1 MNVNL
6 LFLDLVDTLVTEMS
20 TADVAVLANKCG
32 TLMASDVYQI
42 PLFTQEFMNKLT
54 NCVYPFIFKMYL
66 LPYMS
71 WLDCCLLKQL
81 VNFTSNKS
89 VLLKMVDQFIDSL
102 DYNELVTSYH
112 IPEFSQLLIPL
123 DSSQHTLLATMH
135 IQSIDK
141 LILQDVVNIKKS
153 LIRRLEIT
161 DHAVQLIAMHSKS
174 CCFYW
179 LMPNQIRSLVEDK
192 LNQQQWDKGVVLST
206 LLPANFLSVENTFQ
220 HDLFNISSEDRTEV
234 YITYMY

>member
-1 MNVNL
+1 M
-6 LFLDLVDTLVTEMS
+6 FLDLVDTLVTEMS
-20 TADVAVLANKCG
+20 SADVVVLANNCG
-32 TLMASDVYQI
+32 TLMASDVHQI

-54 NCVYPFIFKMYL
+54 NCIYPFIFKMYL

-81 VNFTSNKS
+81 VNFTSNKT
-89 VLLKMVDQFIDSL
+89 VLIKMVDQFIASL
-102 DYNELVTSYH
+102 DYNKLVTSYH
-112 IPEFSQLLIPL
+112 IPEFSQLLVPL

-161 DHAVQLIAMHSKS
+161 DCAIQLIAVQSKS

-192 LNQQQWDKGVVLST
+192 LSQQQWYKGVVFSI
-206 LLPANFLSVENTFQ
+206 LLPANFLSVEENILQ
-220 HDLFNISSEDRTEV
+220 HDLFNINSEDRTDSEV
-234 YITYMY
+234 

>member
-1 MNVNL
+1 M
-6 LFLDLVDTLVTEMS
+6 FLDLVDALVTEMS
-20 TADVAVLANKCG
+20 TTDVAVLANKCG
-32 TLMASDVYQI
+32 TLMASDVHQI
-42 PLFTQEFMNKLT
+42 PLFTKEFMNKLT

-71 WLDCCLLKQL
+71 WLDCSLLNQL
-81 VNFTSNKS
+81 VNFTSNKR

-123 DSSQHTLLATMH
+123 DSSQHTLLATVH

-161 DHAVQLIAMHSKS
+161 DCAVQLIAMHSKS
-174 CCFYW
+174 RCFYW
-179 LMPNQIRSLVEDK
+179 LMPNQIRSLVENK
-192 LNQQQWDKGVVLST
+192 LSQQEWDKGVVLSM

-220 HDLFNISSEDRTEV
+220 HEFFYISSEDRTEV
-234 YITYMY
+234 

>member
-1 MNVNL
+1 M
-6 LFLDLVDTLVTEMS
+6 FLDLVDALVTEMS
-20 TADVAVLANKCG
+20 TTDVAVLANKCG
-32 TLMASDVYQI
+32 TLMASDVHQI

-54 NCVYPFIFKMYL
+54 NCIYPFVLKMYL

-89 VLLKMVDQFIDSL
+89 VLIKMVDQFIASL

-135 IQSIDK
+135 IQRIDK
-141 LILQDVVNIKKS
+141 LILQDVVNIKMS
-153 LIRRLEIT
+153 LIRRLQIT
-161 DHAVQLIAMHSKS
+161 DCAIQLIAMQSKS

-179 LMPNQIRSLVEDK
+179 LIPTQIRSLVENK
-192 LNQQQWDKGVVLST
+192 LSQQQWDKGVVLST
-206 LLPANFLSVENTFQ
+206 LLPANFLSVEENILQ
-220 HDLFNISSEDRTEV
+220 HDLFNIISEDRTDSEV
-234 YITYMY
+234 